1 MMKKLVAT
9 LFLVTGLMQAVQAE
23 SDTNGNTAPAS
34 NPPAATPAPAA
45 EAKESGGRE
54 RLNQFFTSVN
64 TMQAGFVQEVYDD
77 KGKLKQ
83 NSKGTVYLQRPG
95 KFRWE
100 YAAPD
105 SHQIVADGKNVWVY
119 DVELDQVTVKP
130 MTQALSAAP
139 VGMLLNK
146 QPMEKQFKVE
156 PMEAENSKLEWFRL
170 TPYKRDS
177 DFTTMDLGVS
187 GQGIQEM
194 VLGDKFGQQTYIHF
208 QGMKLDGAID
218 GTRFNFTPPAGVDV
232 IGKPS

>member
-1 MMKKLVAT
+1 MMKKLIAT
-9 LFLVTGLMQAVQAE
+9 VFLVAGLMQGAYAE
-23 SDTNGNTAPAS
+23 TDASGIAETSASD
-34 NPPAATPAPAA
+34 
-45 EAKESGGRE
+45 GRTS
-54 RLNQFFTSVN
+54 LNQFFTTVN
-64 TMQAGFVQEVYDD
+64 SMQSGFVQEVYDD

-83 NSKGTVYLQRPG
+83 KSKGIVYLSRPG

-100 YAAPD
+100 YAAPE

-130 MTQALSAAP
+130 MSQALSAAP

-146 QPMEKQFKVE
+146 QPVEQQFAVE
-156 PMEAENSKLEWFRL
+156 PMEAENSTSKLSWFRL
-170 TPYKRDS
+170 KPHKKDS

-187 GQGIQEM
+187 KQGIQEM

-208 QGMKLDGAID
+208 QGMKLDGNVDAA
-218 GTRFNFTPPAGVDV
+218 RFKFTPPAGVDV

>member
-9 LFLVTGLMQAVQAE
+9 VFLVAGLMQGVQAE
-23 SDTNGNTAPAS
+23 SDTAPATGS
-34 NPPAATPAPAA
+34 GSTGGQAAATTTTD
-45 EAKESGGRE
+45 GRA
-54 RLNQFFTSVN
+54 RLNQFFTTVN
-64 TMQAGFVQEVYDD
+64 SMQSGFVQEVYDD

-83 NSKGTVYLQRPG
+83 NSKGTVYLSRPG

-100 YAAPD
+100 YAAPE

-146 QPMEKQFKVE
+146 QPVEQQFAVE
-156 PMEAENSKLEWFRL
+156 PMDAENSKLSWFRL
-170 TPYKRDS
+170 KPHKKDS
-177 DFTTMDLGVS
+177 DFTTMDLGMS
-187 GQGIQEM
+187 DQGIQEM

-208 QGMKLDGAID
+208 QGMKLDVNMDAA
-218 GTRFNFTPPAGVDV
+218 RFKFTPPAGVDV